1 MSKKGTFWRQN
12 SRYAGVWNGGG
23 NPRDAP
29 ADPRGEEGR
38 IVHSECRHYNTPA
51 GLTVIGSSGLKKKMQ
66 TRLGPLCRVSAGG
79 PSCLTGPGRMGS
91 PFARIPKLNVAGYRS
106 WTAWVCWAGVGSG
119 SHRLPLPRRKVI
131 PGGRTKS
138 ACKTAGP
145 RDALVPAQKVQP
157 HRRRWATE
165 ASTRQRCVE
174 ATDAGGHMQCG
185 GKQALPHSKRG

>member
-1 MSKKGTFWRQN
+1 
-12 SRYAGVWNGGG
+12 
-23 NPRDAP
+23 
-29 ADPRGEEGR
+29 
-38 IVHSECRHYNTPA
+38 
-51 GLTVIGSSGLKKKMQ
+51 
-66 TRLGPLCRVSAGG
+66 
-79 PSCLTGPGRMGS
+79 MGS

-106 WTAWVCWAGVGSG
+106 WTAWAFWAGVGSG

-131 PGGRTKS
+131 PGDRTKS

-174 ATDAGGHMQCG
+174 ATDSMPADICNAVVNKPFPIARGGE
-185 GKQALPHSKRG
+185 RGSTMPLKPLIWSEDVWPVPEESSC